1 MQTAPI
7 LSNAANRWQQHILEQ
22 QRSGLNISAYC
33 REHKLT
39 VSCFFTWRRKLKLT
53 NNAPAPQRFVPV
65 TIAATPA
72 IIEVT
77 LPNGIVVKLPI
88 DTEVSL
94 VTRFIA
100 AVSTC

>member
-7 LSNAANRWQQHILEQ
+7 LSNAANRWQQHILDQ
-22 QRSGLNISAYC
+22 QRSGRNISAYC

-39 VSCFFTWRRKLKLT
+39 SSQFFAWRRKLKLT
-53 NNAPAPQRFVPV
+53 DHTSKTQRFVPV
-65 TIAATPA
+65 TLAATLPMV
-72 IIEVT
+72 EVT

-94 VTRFIA
+94 VSKLT
-100 AVSTC
+100 VSWLI

>member
-7 LSNAANRWQQHILEQ
+7 LSNAANRWQQHILDQ

-39 VSCFFTWRRKLKLT
+39 VSCFFTWRRKLPD
-53 NNAPAPQRFVPV
+53 NAPAPQRFVPA
-65 TIAATPA
+65 TIAATSA
-72 IIEVT
+72 IAEVT

-88 DTEVSL
+88 DADPDLITRIITA
-94 VTRFIA
+94 VTP
-100 AVSTC
+100 C